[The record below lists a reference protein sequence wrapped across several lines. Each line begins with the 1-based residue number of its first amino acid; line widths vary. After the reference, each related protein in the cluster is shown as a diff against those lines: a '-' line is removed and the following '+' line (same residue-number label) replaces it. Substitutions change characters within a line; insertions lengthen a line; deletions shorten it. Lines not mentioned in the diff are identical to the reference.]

1 MLLELPQ
8 IPGSSKIA
16 SQDALF
22 SGTRPGLPGLPVF
35 PTIPPPVRAW
45 SRGMPIRFRA
55 DRACVAARWV
65 LLPALAMVVGCT
77 NHLFQKPAAAPV
89 SLVPPPGVAA
99 PAATLPQLSSST
111 ATPLPSYA
119 DVDARQLQTTLTR
132 SQDENQL
139 LKDEITVLRE
149 QLAST
154 SNQLAASRFPTIA
167 GAASPWG
174 PPAASGLPA
183 APGPAAFG
191 TPGATGQQSGVPS
204 AAFVAGMGPRSG
216 VNGPAAMHA
225 AMGQLAVPGIET
237 RFDGNV
243 VRLEVPADRLFDV
256 GNATLLPGGSAL
268 LTQIAG
274 EIDRVFPRHFVG
286 IEGHVDSAPLEQSS
300 WGSPHQLTAA
310 RAATVF
316 DFVTTRTPLRQ
327 GQLFLVAHGGTHPVV
342 SNATAAGRTRNR
354 RMEFVIYPERIGG
367 GDETVAE

>member
-1 MLLELPQ
+1 MS
-8 IPGSSKIA
+8 IPFC
-16 SQDALF
+16 D
-22 SGTRPGLPGLPVF
+22 
-35 PTIPPPVRAW
+35 
-45 SRGMPIRFRA
+45 
-55 DRACVAARWV
+55 DRACVIARCA
-65 LLPALAMVVGCT
+65 LLPALALAVGCT
-77 NHLFQKPAAAPV
+77 NHLFQKPAAATPV

-99 PAATLPQLSSST
+99 PASTLPQFSSS
-111 ATPLPSYA
+111 APTPLPSYA
-119 DVDARQLQTTLTR
+119 DVDARQLQTTLAR

-154 SNQLAASRFPTIA
+154 SNQLASSRFPTSG
-167 GAASPWG
+167 GAATPWG
-174 PPAASGLPA
+174 LPGAPSPAGIA
-183 APGPAAFG
+183 APAM
-191 TPGATGQQSGVPS
+191 TGQQAAGPP
-204 AAFVAGMGPRSG
+204 AAFVAGMASRSG

-225 AMGQLAVPGIET
+225 AMGQLAVPGVET

-243 VRLEVPADRLFDV
+243 VRLEVQADRLFDD
-256 GNATLLPGGSAL
+256 GNATLLPGGSAV

-316 DFVTTRTPLRQ
+316 DFFTTRTPLRQ
-327 GQLFLVAHGGTHPVV
+327 GQLFLVAHGGNHPVV

-367 GDETVAE
+367 DDDVAE